1 MEASM
6 QNYSISLPSY
16 SIGESVLERI
26 GEVCSPWGR
35 RAVLIGGERALSAIA
50 GKLTECV
57 LRDGRIELSGPLKYG
72 GEASLENVHSLILM
86 LVTLDTRLLKDV
98 EITRHL
104 ALSYLDLMLQ

>member
-72 GEASLENVHSLILM
+72 GKM
-86 LVTLDTRLLKDV
+86 C
-98 EITRHL
+98 
-104 ALSYLDLMLQ
+104 MP